1 LDNDLKKLSC
11 FDFVVVFVC
20 MCMCVCERESERER
34 ERERVWDDKGVDSVV
49 VIKIVGKRETTSLV

>member
-1 LDNDLKKLSC
+1 
-11 FDFVVVFVC
+11 
-20 MCMCVCERESERER
+20 MCVCVCVREWESERER